1 MSFFPLE
8 KFSRNQKA
16 LLDISVV
23 KVTIITGYNDN
34 IGYVQTAELQSLHV
48 QSSDHHLSVNL
59 PFESL
64 QCTSLKQSHQ
74 MLL

>member
-34 IGYVQTAELQSLHV
+34 IGYVQTAELQSL